1 MISAA
6 GLTALVIPAM
16 VLTAIAFVT
25 LLILVANDHRSGK
38 LW

>member
-16 VLTAIAFVT
+16 VLTAIAFAA
-25 LLILVANDHRSGK
+25 LIYLIIKDQQNGN